1 MSLLERILIPKE
13 NANDDSAI
21 ITSLNKVDQSFVK
34 KDEVI
39 LEVTT
44 SKITLELTSNYD
56 GYLKLNCELKQKY
69 DFGYCV
75 AEIYSNKDDTLN
87 TSKEENKSEKNEK
100 SKVVITKPATKLI
113 EENSLDI
120 NLFKGLEFISEK
132 NVLDFLK
139 DEKSKSNNNIT
150 KLDGAKLNEI
160 DYLENTY
167 NTVIPSTLFNTVHF
181 DKQITK
187 NNLLKNSILPYIIQE
202 SYFLL
207 KSYPKLNAY
216 FNDNQ
221 IYFYPEIKIGVAL
234 DLDKGLRVLQLN
246 DDYKNLDNIQKNI
259 LLLIDKYLDNK
270 IKKEDTMTTFTITDL
285 SNYSIDFFVP
295 VINYKQ
301 SCVLGIGKF
310 NETNNSFIISC
321 TYDHKVTEGKY
332 VSNFLDELKENI
344 ENKYSPQDGNNLIE
358 CKSCL
363 KKLDDFEIKNNFG
376 FITVKDNHGE
386 SYLCRNCFEGY

>member
-75 AEIYSNKDDTLN
+75 AEIYSNKEDTLN
-87 TSKEENKSEKNEK
+87 TSKEENKSIKNEK

-132 NVLDFLK
+132 SVLDFLK
-139 DEKSKSNNNIT
+139 DKKSKSNNHIT

-167 NTVIPSTLFNTVHF
+167 KTVIPSTLFNTVYF

-207 KSYPKLNAY
+207 KSNA
-216 FNDNQ
+216 
-221 IYFYPEIKIGVAL
+221 
-234 DLDKGLRVLQLN
+234 
-246 DDYKNLDNIQKNI
+246 I
-259 LLLIDKYLDNK
+259 LFS
-270 IKKEDTMTTFTITDL
+270 TFD
-285 SNYSIDFFVP
+285 
-295 VINYKQ
+295 
-301 SCVLGIGKF
+301 
-310 NETNNSFIISC
+310 
-321 TYDHKVTEGKY
+321 
-332 VSNFLDELKENI
+332 
-344 ENKYSPQDGNNLIE
+344 
-358 CKSCL
+358 
-363 KKLDDFEIKNNFG
+363 
-376 FITVKDNHGE
+376 
-386 SYLCRNCFEGY
+386 